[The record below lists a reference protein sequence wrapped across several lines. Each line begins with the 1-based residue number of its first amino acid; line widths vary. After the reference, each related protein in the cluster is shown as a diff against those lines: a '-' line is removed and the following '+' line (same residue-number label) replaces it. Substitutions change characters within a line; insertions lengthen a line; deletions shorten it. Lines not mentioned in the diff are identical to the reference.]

1 MFWMFVNVS
10 CFPFDVWMQPG
21 KMYTPNLLCI
31 PKFDSLDV
39 TPTRG
44 GDLYIY
50 RYIYIYGEYLVTR
63 ELQNFVSGCCRLL
76 LKLALALLPEPLD
89 CKTVLFYL

>member
-10 CFPFDVWMQPG
+10 CFSFDVWMQPG

-31 PKFDSLDV
+31 PKFDLLDV

-44 GDLYIY
+44 GDL
-50 RYIYIYGEYLVTR
+50 YIYIYGEYLVTR
-63 ELQNFVSGCCRLL
+63 ELQNFVFRMLQVVAKACTSFV
-76 LKLALALLPEPLD
+76 A
-89 CKTVLFYL
+89 